1 MTKIASNPWIQLTK
15 VKLSAFGALCL
26 FKNHPSSVNG
36 IAFRLRYKILAC
48 VLLSI
53 LLTEFV
59 VVGFSYVT
67 WTRDQINRLDEETLL
82 MLKANVET
90 TAYPSVEDVLKMGER
105 IASFSDVKGG
115 SIYNRLGEKIGSFGN
130 APSLSILTFQRENI
144 RRYLS
149 DDRKEMQV
157 FYPAEAT
164 GFANSLVV
172 RIDASGVPAVLWI
185 HLKEKALATLAIG
198 FVASI
203 CIVFLLS
210 FAIIRPALALRDAVT
225 RATDDPNHADS
236 ARLNWKRT
244 DEFGDVARALDLLFT
259 TVSVVY
265 QEDLAASQEA
275 MHRSEFAVI
284 IYDAND
290 NVMNANSAALKMFGE
305 PDFKT
310 FSRLQQSFITQ
321 IVDRAAQNISP
332 LSILSEKNALRTVN
346 VATKNGIKR
355 CIMNG
360 VIARQRNGNKLRTI
374 VTFVDISAH
383 SVVQNSLQ
391 NQINALVERDSLLQ
405 RRQKELRHLFH
416 SCATFLSYQMADSQ
430 RSPADDTTIEP
441 PLCLVDRIVSSWQQ
455 KNTKNGLIEGVTQ
468 HGVLPP
474 AFGSE
479 QDLTALLAQA
489 FMYVYT
495 TAAFETPRLA
505 ISAARVDDSFTQYT
519 VTEEDSVAQKPRA
532 RDESL
537 VAGGALAKAGL
548 YKIAT
553 ALGGAV
559 DEARPRQIVFTLRSG
574 QFTDVKALGKRSA

>member
-1 MTKIASNPWIQLTK
+1 MTVETESN
-15 VKLSAFGALCL
+15 S
-26 FKNHPSSVNG
+26 FKAAKNRLLVFAGRHLPSKRTAATTRFS
-36 IAFRLRYKILAC
+36 FRLRYKILAC

-115 SIYNRLGEKIGSFGN
+115 TIYNRLGEKIGSFGN
-130 APSLSILTFQRENI
+130 APTLSILTFQRENI

-157 FYPAEAT
+157 FYPADVT

-172 RIDASGVPAVLWI
+172 RIDASGVPAVLRA

-210 FAIIRPALALRDAVT
+210 FAIIRPALALRAAVT
-225 RATDDPNHADS
+225 KATDDPNHADA
-236 ARLNWKRT
+236 ARLNWSRT

-290 NVMNANSAALKMFGE
+290 HVMNANTAALKMFGE
-305 PDFKT
+305 PDFKA
-310 FSRLQQSFITQ
+310 FAMLQQNFIMQMADGTQ
-321 IVDRAAQNISP
+321 TNLSP
-332 LSILSEKNALRTVN
+332 LSILSDKNALRTVN
-346 VATKNGIKR
+346 VSTKNGIKR

-360 VIARQRNGNKLRTI
+360 VIARQRNGGKLRTI
-374 VTFVDISAH
+374 ITFVDITTH
-383 SVVQNSLQ
+383 SLIQDQLQ
-391 NQINALVERDSLLQ
+391 NQMGVLGERGLLLQ

-416 SCATFLSYQMADSQ
+416 SCATLISYQMETGSTEEKAQASDEQS
-430 RSPADDTTIEP
+430 
-441 PLCLVDRIVSSWQQ
+441 LCLVDRLVTAWQQ
-455 KNTKNGLIEGVTQ
+455 QNIKAGLIEGVTQ
-468 HGVLPP
+468 HGILPP
-474 AFGSE
+474 AFGGE
-479 QDLTALLAQA
+479 QKIAALFAQA
-489 FMYVYT
+489 FLYIYT
-495 TAAFETPRLA
+495 TASFETPRLA
-505 ISAARVDDSFTQYT
+505 ISAARSDDNFTQYT
-519 VTEEDSVAQKPRA
+519 ICEEDNATLKKRA
-532 RDESL
+532 PDESL
-537 VAGGALAKAGL
+537 AAGAALAKAGL
-548 YKIAT
+548 YKIVQAI
-553 ALGGAV
+553 GGSI
-559 DEARPRQIVFTLRSG
+559 DEARPRQIVFTLPSG
-574 QFTDVKALGKRSA
+574 QFTDVKAINKRSA